1 MDDRVTG
8 TSRSAPRREVVVSR
22 VAGVRAAHGA
32 SSPRTLKR
40 WVVWGAW
47 VPAVAAACPTCARE
61 ESPLRAW
68 LVVAMMVAP
77 LVVGAVAAFVL
88 SRSR

>member
-1 MDDRVTG
+1 
-8 TSRSAPRREVVVSR
+8 
-22 VAGVRAAHGA
+22 VANGVP
-32 SSPRTLKR
+32 SVRTLKQ
-40 WVVWGAW
+40 WVAWGAL

-61 ESPLRAW
+61 QSPARAW